1 LNYKDIND
9 YELIYEIRES
19 SEDSYNLLIKKY
31 SSLIRKLADDY
42 YKKSKTIK
50 VEYDDLVQE
59 GYYGLLQALDNYDES
74 SSLFYT
80 FANLCI
86 KREMERLIKSYSR
99 NKQMVLNSA
108 ISINK
113 PIDSEEDTYLE
124 DVIPSKENIED
135 SIINEIDSKRLYNL
149 KNEMPFEMACI
160 YELRINKFTNIEI
173 SELLDLPKKKVEKYI
188 YRIKKLVNKVYF
200 NNWYV
205 WYNYTRW

>member
-1 LNYKDIND
+1 MNYKDIND
-9 YELIYEIRES
+9 YELIYEIREN

-31 SSLIRKLADDY
+31 TSLIRKLADDY
-42 YKKSKTIK
+42 YKKSKSIK

-113 PIDSEEDTYLE
+113 PIDSEEDTFLE

-135 SIINEIDSKRLYNL
+135 YIISEMDSKRLYNL
-149 KNEMPFEMACI
+149 KNEMPLEMACI

-173 SELLDLPKKKVEKYI
+173 SELLDLPKKKVEKYV

-200 NNWYV
+200 NN
-205 WYNYTRW
+205 

>member
-1 LNYKDIND
+1 MNYKDIND

-200 NNWYV
+200 NN
-205 WYNYTRW
+205 

>member
-1 LNYKDIND
+1 MNYKDIND
-9 YELIYEIRES
+9 YELIYEIREN

-42 YKKSKTIK
+42 YKKSKAIK

-59 GYYGLLQALDNYDES
+59 GYYGLLQALDHYDES

-99 NKQMVLNSA
+99 NKQMVLNTA

-113 PIDSEEDTYLE
+113 PIDSEEDTFLE

-135 SIINEIDSKRLYNL
+135 YIISEMDSKRLYNL
-149 KNEMPFEMACI
+149 KNEMPLEMACI

-173 SELLDLPKKKVEKYI
+173 SELLDLPKKKVEKYV

-200 NNWYV
+200 NN
-205 WYNYTRW
+205 

>member
-1 LNYKDIND
+1 MNYKDIND
-9 YELIYEIRES
+9 YELIYEIREN

-31 SSLIRKLADDY
+31 TSLIRKLADDY
-42 YKKSKTIK
+42 YKKSKSIK

-59 GYYGLLQALDNYDES
+59 GFYGLLQALDNYDES

-80 FANLCI
+80 FASLCI

-113 PIDSEEDTYLE
+113 PIDSEEDTFLE

-135 SIINEIDSKRLYNL
+135 YIISEIDSKRLYNL
-149 KNEMPFEMACI
+149 KNEMPLEMACI

-173 SELLDLPKKKVEKYI
+173 SELLDLPKKKVEKYV

-200 NNWYV
+200 NN
-205 WYNYTRW
+205 

>member
-1 LNYKDIND
+1 MNYKDIND
-9 YELIYEIRES
+9 YELIYEIREN

-31 SSLIRKLADDY
+31 TSLIRKLADDY
-42 YKKSKTIK
+42 YKKSKSIK

-59 GYYGLLQALDNYDES
+59 GFYGLLQALDNYDES

-80 FANLCI
+80 FASLCI

-113 PIDSEEDTYLE
+113 PIDSEEDTFLE

-135 SIINEIDSKRLYNL
+135 YIISEMDSKRLYNL
-149 KNEMPFEMACI
+149 KNEMPLEMACI

-173 SELLDLPKKKVEKYI
+173 SELLDLPKKKVEKYV

-200 NNWYV
+200 NN
-205 WYNYTRW
+205 

>member
-1 LNYKDIND
+1 MNYKDIND
-9 YELIYEIRES
+9 YELIYEIREN

-31 SSLIRKLADDY
+31 TSLIRKLADDY
-42 YKKSKTIK
+42 YKKSKSIK

-59 GYYGLLQALDNYDES
+59 GFYGLLQALDNYDES

-80 FANLCI
+80 FASLCI

-113 PIDSEEDTYLE
+113 PIDSEEDTFLE

-135 SIINEIDSKRLYNL
+135 YIISEIDSKRLYNL
-149 KNEMPFEMACI
+149 KNEMPHEMACI

-173 SELLDLPKKKVEKYI
+173 SELLDLPKKKVEKYV

-200 NNWYV
+200 NN
-205 WYNYTRW
+205 